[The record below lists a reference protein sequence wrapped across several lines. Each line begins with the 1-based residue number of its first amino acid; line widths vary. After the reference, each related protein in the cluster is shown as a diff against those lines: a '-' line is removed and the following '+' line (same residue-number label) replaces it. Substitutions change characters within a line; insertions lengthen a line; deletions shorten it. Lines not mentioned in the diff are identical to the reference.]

1 MNSLRIVE
9 KIYNEGTKYQESLYY
24 PQVMDSHTLN
34 DQIEP
39 VWEFFNKWIG
49 GDLDLFKANACFDT
63 INKAEKYIEKQK
75 AIDIPVKTIIHL
87 IKSQPN

>member
-1 MNSLRIVE
+1 MKQYRIVQ

-39 VWEFFNKWIG
+39 WEFFTRWMG
-49 GDLDLFKANACFDT
+49 GKVNACFDT
-63 INKAEKYIEKQK
+63 IDKAEKYIEKQK
-75 AIDIPVKTIIHL
+75 AMDIPVKTIIH
-87 IKSQPN
+87 PVN

>member
-1 MNSLRIVE
+1 MKQYRIVQ

-39 VWEFFNKWIG
+39 WEYFIRWMG
-49 GDLDLFKANACFDT
+49 VPVDASFDT
-63 INKAEKYIEKQK
+63 IDKAEKYIEKQK
-75 AIDIPVKTIIHL
+75 AMDIPVKTIIH
-87 IKSQPN
+87 PVN

>member
-1 MNSLRIVE
+1 MSKQYRIVQ

-39 VWEFFNKWIG
+39 VWEFFNRWMPRV
-49 GDLDLFKANACFDT
+49 DLDLFKANACFDT
-63 INKAEKYIEKQK
+63 IDKAEKYIEKQK
-75 AIDIPVKTIIHL
+75 AMDIPVKTIIH
-87 IKSQPN
+87 PVN